1 MAKGSGRRSDA
12 DRRAARLV
20 VRVEPTRKL
29 NTAEKK
35 TWDRVVGSVSPDH
48 FTTGDAVLLEQYCA
62 AVDSFEK
69 ARKKGDQKSME
80 AMGRLTLSYATR
92 LRLSPQTR
100 YDARAAARNAE
111 RGRANAVDDRLIGGT
126 WSRPN

>member
-29 NTAEKK
+29 SAAEKK
-35 TWDRVVGSVSPDH
+35 TWDRIVSSVSPDH

-62 AVDSFEK
+62 AVETYDK
-69 ARKKGDQKSME
+69 ARKDDDRKAME
-80 AMGRLTLSYATR
+80 AFGRLCLSYSTR
-92 LRLSPQTR
+92 LRLNPQSR
-100 YDARAAARNAE
+100 YDARAAGRSAE
-111 RGRANAVDDRLIGGT
+111 RGRKGAIDDPLIGGK
-126 WSRPN
+126 WAN